1 MVVNSDKQI
10 NVRMSYELYS
20 KSKDLA
26 DNCGWT
32 LAAWIRKA
40 MEEKVNRD
48 LNRAESN
55 DESLES
61 RVERL
66 ERMMQQKYEYS
77 TLPGIE
83 KGDRLKPLRRV

>member
-1 MVVNSDKQI
+1 MVNSDKQI

-26 DNCGWT
+26 DKSEWT

-40 MEEKVNRD
+40 MEEKINRD
-48 LNRAESN
+48 LNRAESSE
-55 DESLES
+55 ESLES

-66 ERMMQQKYEYS
+66 ERIMQLKCEYVA
-77 TLPGIE
+77 PPVIE
-83 KGDRLKPLRRV
+83 KGDCVKPLRRV